1 MVIYN
6 YFRVSTDDQDCVRQ
20 RQAFEGK
27 GGECWEEKRSAKDL
41 VNRPVLRE
49 LIGRL
54 RPGDIVRAT
63 SVDRIARSVID
74 AHAIVK
80 QILEKEATLE
90 IVGQGLVFVPD
101 GENSPIQRVTFT
113 ILAAFAEFER
123 ATIRERQAQG
133 YAAIRAGIAKGK
145 GRKRFHSQKVI
156 KAVLTDVEENGLS
169 YRRAAEKHGIPSST
183 VQYMVKKVRAAKDV
197 NRREA

>member
-6 YFRVSTDDQDCVRQ
+6 YLRVSTDDQDCTRQ
-20 RQAFEGK
+20 RQILEEK
-27 GGECWEEKRSAKDL
+27 GGECWEEKRSARDL
-41 VNRPVLRE
+41 VSRPVLRE
-49 LIGRL
+49 LIGQL

-74 AHAIVK
+74 AHAIVQ
-80 QILEKEATLE
+80 QILERGAILE
-90 IVGQGLVFVPD
+90 IVGQGLIFVPD
-101 GENSPIQRVTFT
+101 GESSPIQRVTFT

-145 GRKRFHSQKVI
+145 GSKHFHSQKVI
-156 KAVLTDVEENGLS
+156 KDVLIDVEENGMS
-169 YRRAAEKHGIPSST
+169 YRKVAEKHGIPAST
-183 VQYMVKKVRAAKDV
+183 VQYMVQKVRAAK
-197 NRREA
+197 NK